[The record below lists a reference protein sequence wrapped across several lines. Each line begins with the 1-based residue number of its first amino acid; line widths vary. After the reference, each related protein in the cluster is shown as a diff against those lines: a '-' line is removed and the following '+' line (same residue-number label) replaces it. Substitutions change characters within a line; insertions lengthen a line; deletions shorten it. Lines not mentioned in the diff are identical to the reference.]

1 MDPDRQKLAVDQM
14 THQRKQA
21 KQPSALRQEADI
33 MTLLDETL
41 AGDRRGV
48 SSSKVETTE
57 FGTVAAP
64 SPQKSGTVH
73 IDEDEIITP
82 KKQLA
87 ESRTK
92 AEAQHEEDLKRV
104 RLKMMQVRQT
114 ARQVELKAQDAA
126 REANQDTLTHS
137 WGSSDLLRSSYEKS
151 KSLPPACS
159 WRNTKRQRGTPKVD
173 YSRIE
178 TEFILS
184 TEFVDDVNTMLD
196 FIAGWPAD
204 LVEDIKCA
212 FKEDPDNRSRRI
224 EFVDMGG
231 LKWAVRI
238 LNPDR
243 PDSCQ
248 GPADIYAL
256 KDLPDDCR
264 EHGCVR
270 GCSRNTVMRNRW
282 VNAKEARGP
291 QKRKQP
297 LDVMAAACKLA
308 GSSLGVLPDAPDPRR
323 PFRPGKPPSLPP
335 RSENRNTP
343 HGLQG
348 SDASTMPPPS
358 TPRSHKHTRQP
369 PESPRLKS
377 MDSPGKDTSDY
388 YVEQL
393 KRKNAGLENQ
403 ISELKTWTEK
413 TKIQY
418 LGSNDKEVALGKG
431 TKETYTGIEPD
442 SSQIAAG
449 NARKDSTQ
457 DTQVFGPI
465 GGKLDHDEK
474 VPGPYNKSTEAMKA
488 DTPFDRR
495 SRIPQLTDKSIRDRP
510 RKEFY
515 ARRVPTA
522 SNSEKETR
530 EAVTNRSSTP
540 SKAPRIKFIPRYQ
553 TNPEEY

>member
-1 MDPDRQKLAVDQM
+1 MDPTRQKIAVDQM
-14 THQRKQA
+14 TYQRKQV
-21 KQPSALRQEADI
+21 KQPSDLRQEVDI
-33 MTLLDETL
+33 MTFLDETL
-41 AGDRRGV
+41 AGDRKDS

-57 FGTVAAP
+57 FGTVATP
-64 SPQKSGTVH
+64 SPQKSGTVN
-73 IDEDEIITP
+73 IDEDEITTP

-104 RLKMMQVRQT
+104 RSKMMQVRQT

-126 REANQDTLTHS
+126 REANRDTLTHS
-137 WGSSDLLRSSYEKS
+137 WGSSDPLRSSSEKS
-151 KSLPPACS
+151 KSLSPSCS
-159 WRNTKRQRGTPKVD
+159 WRNTKRQRGTLKVD

-178 TEFILS
+178 TEFIFS
-184 TEFVDDVNTMLD
+184 SEFVDDVNTMLD

-204 LVEDIKCA
+204 LVEDINRA

-231 LKWAVRI
+231 FEWAVRI

-243 PDSCQ
+243 PDFCQ

-270 GCSRNTVMRNRW
+270 GCSRNTIMRNRW
-282 VNAKEARGP
+282 VNSKEVRGP
-291 QKRKQP
+291 QKGKQP

-308 GSSLGVLPDAPDPRR
+308 GSSLGVLPDASDPRR
-323 PFRPGKPPSLPP
+323 PIRPGKPPPLPP
-335 RSENRNTP
+335 RSENRNVTP
-343 HGLQG
+343 
-348 SDASTMPPPS
+348 MPPPS
-358 TPRSHKHTRQP
+358 KPRSHKHTQQP
-369 PESPRLKS
+369 LERSWLKS
-377 MDSPGKDTSDY
+377 MDSLEEDTSDA

-403 ISELKTWTEK
+403 ISELKAWTEQ
-413 TKIQY
+413 TKIQHI
-418 LGSNDKEVALGKG
+418 GSNDGQVALGKR
-431 TKETYTGIEPD
+431 TKEIYIGIEPD
-442 SSQIAAG
+442 NSQFSVG
-449 NARKDSTQ
+449 NARKDSAQ

-465 GGKLDHDEK
+465 GGKLVHDEK
-474 VPGPYNKSTEAMKA
+474 VPGPYNTSTEAMKA
-488 DTPFDRR
+488 DKAFDRR
-495 SRIPQLTDKSIRDRP
+495 SKIPQLTDESIRDRP

-522 SNSEKETR
+522 SSSEKDTQ
-530 EAVTNRSSTP
+530 EAVTTPSSTT